1 MKCHKDGSVYED
13 FQYHFVNIIEN
24 LNGFIL
30 RMHKSNNNIQR
41 SKVTTTIVVTILCGN
56 DMINVFRV
64 KKKKN
69 KKRRQLALLCVMK
82 VCN

>member
-1 MKCHKDGSVYED
+1 MKCHKGGSVYED

-64 KKKKN
+64 KKKKT
-69 KKRRQLALLCVMK
+69 KKDGS
-82 VCN
+82 